1 MKYLVGVGSVII
13 IILIFL
19 FCPLQNTQ
27 EEIEYLRIHIR
38 ANSNSIEDQNVK
50 YKVKDQIVEAL
61 IPVLSNVESFEEAK
75 EVVTQSFDVI
85 ENVADNVLQE
95 EGFSYKSKAKLNNE
109 YFPTR
114 VYENLTLEEG
124 YYDALI
130 LELGSGTGDN
140 WWCIVFPAFCFT
152 KTQNSDNIVY
162 ISLIWEIIKS
172 VF

>member
-1 MKYLVGVGSVII
+1 MKYLIGISSALVIV
-13 IILIFL
+13 LIFL
-19 FCPLQNTQ
+19 FCPLQTST
-27 EEIEYLRIHIR
+27 EVEYLRIHIR
-38 ANSNSIEDQNVK
+38 ANSNSVEDQNVK
-50 YKVKDQIVEAL
+50 YKVKDQVVEAL
-61 IPVLSNVESFEEAK
+61 IPLLSEIRTFDDAVLAVQENFGM
-75 EVVTQSFDVI
+75 I
-85 ENVADNVLQE
+85 ENVANSVLEE
-95 EGFSYKSKAKLNNE
+95 EGFDYKSKAKLKNE

-114 VYENLTLEEG
+114 VYENITLEEG

>member
-1 MKYLVGVGSVII
+1 MKYLIGIGSALVIV
-13 IILIFL
+13 LIFL
-19 FCPLQNTQ
+19 FCPLQTST
-27 EEIEYLRIHIR
+27 EVEYLRIHIR
-38 ANSNSIEDQNVK
+38 ANSNSVEDQNVK
-50 YKVKDQIVEAL
+50 YKVKDQVVEAL
-61 IPVLSNVESFEEAK
+61 IPLLSEIRTFDDAVLAVQENFGM
-75 EVVTQSFDVI
+75 I
-85 ENVADNVLQE
+85 ENVANFVLEE
-95 EGFSYKSKAKLNNE
+95 EGFDYKSKAKLKNE

-114 VYENLTLEEG
+114 VYENITLEEG

>member
-1 MKYLVGVGSVII
+1 MKYLIGIGSALVIV
-13 IILIFL
+13 LIFL
-19 FCPLQNTQ
+19 FCPLQTST
-27 EEIEYLRIHIR
+27 EVEYLRIHIR
-38 ANSNSIEDQNVK
+38 ANSNSVEDQNVK
-50 YKVKDQIVEAL
+50 YKVKDQVVEAL
-61 IPVLSNVESFEEAK
+61 IPILSEIRTFDDAVLAVQDNFGM
-75 EVVTQSFDVI
+75 I
-85 ENVADNVLQE
+85 ENVANSVLEE
-95 EGFSYKSKAKLNNE
+95 EGFDYKSKAKLKNE

-114 VYENLTLEEG
+114 VYENITLEEG

>member
-1 MKYLVGVGSVII
+1 MKYLIGIGSALVIV
-13 IILIFL
+13 LIFL
-19 FCPLQNTQ
+19 FCPLQTST
-27 EEIEYLRIHIR
+27 EVEYLRIHIR
-38 ANSNSIEDQNVK
+38 ANSNSVEDQNVK
-50 YKVKDQIVEAL
+50 YKVKDQVVEAL
-61 IPVLSNVESFEEAK
+61 IPILSEIRTFDDAVLAVQENFGM
-75 EVVTQSFDVI
+75 I
-85 ENVADNVLQE
+85 ENVANSVLEE
-95 EGFSYKSKAKLNNE
+95 EGFDYKSKAKLKNE

-114 VYENLTLEEG
+114 VYENITLEEG

>member
-1 MKYLVGVGSVII
+1 MKYLIGVGSVII

-75 EVVTQSFDVI
+75 EVVTQSFDMI
-85 ENVADNVLQE
+85 ESVADNVLQK

>member
-1 MKYLVGVGSVII
+1 MKYLIGIGSALVIV
-13 IILIFL
+13 LIFL
-19 FCPLQNTQ
+19 FCPLQTST
-27 EEIEYLRIHIR
+27 EVEYLRIHIR
-38 ANSNSIEDQNVK
+38 ANSNSVEDQNVK
-50 YKVKDQIVEAL
+50 YKVKDQVVEAL
-61 IPVLSNVESFEEAK
+61 IPLLSEIRTFDDAVLAVQENFGM
-75 EVVTQSFDVI
+75 I
-85 ENVADNVLQE
+85 ENVANSVLEE
-95 EGFSYKSKAKLNNE
+95 EGFDYKSKAKLKNE

-114 VYENLTLEEG
+114 VYENITLEEG